1 MATVSA
7 EEYHSVFSEFQCLKE
22 KFHAL
27 EQENQ
32 RLLGDLQQISLEKQQ
47 TQQQHGELAL
57 RVQQLEATIVA
68 MQQQGP
74 GTQGIHKEPKIGL
87 PTKFDGTRSQFRG
100 FLNQVRLVIQM
111 HPSRYPTDASRVG
124 LVGTL
129 LSGSALSWFAP
140 LLEKESPLLNNF
152 EEFLGEFK
160 ACFGDTDSIRTAI
173 NKIRRLRQG
182 DRPASAYAAD
192 FRLLAADI
200 PWDDQALME
209 QFRYG
214 LRNDVKDLLLT
225 FPEEPKSLTEAIS
238 RAVRCDNR
246 LFERRSERQLQMPR
260 ARSEPTY
267 ASVVARPFPRESYNA
282 PPANTPTPM
291 EIDTTRRRGPLSE
304 EEKQRRRTNRLCL
317 YCGGP
322 GHIAINC
329 PHRPRRQV
337 NQIVASS
344 NCTKSEPISVG
355 ISDSPNSTNIPDL
368 ANKFDVLSQ
377 LEEELND

>member
-1 MATVSA
+1 
-7 EEYHSVFSEFQCLKE
+7 
-22 KFHAL
+22 
-27 EQENQ
+27 
-32 RLLGDLQQISLEKQQ
+32 LLGNLQQIALEK
-47 TQQQHGELAL
+47 QQQHGELTL
-57 RVQQLEATIVA
+57 RVQQLEATIVSL
-68 MQQQGP
+68 QQQGSNH
-74 GTQGIHKEPKIGL
+74 QGIHKDPKIGL

-129 LSGSALSWFAP
+129 LSGTALAWFAP
-140 LLEKESPLLNNF
+140 LLEKNSPLLNNF
-152 EEFLGEFK
+152 EEFISEFK

-173 NKIRRLRQG
+173 NKVRRLRQG
-182 DRPASAYAAD
+182 ERPASAYAAD

-209 QFRYG
+209 QFRFG

-246 LFERRSERQLQMPR
+246 LFERRSERQFQLPR
-260 ARSEPTY
+260 TRSEPTY
-267 ASVVARPFPRESYNA
+267 ASIVAKPFPRESFNTS
-282 PPANTPTPM
+282 PTNTPTPM
-291 EIDTTRRRGPLSE
+291 EIDTTRRRGPLSA
-304 EEKQRRRTNRLCL
+304 EEKQRRRANRLCL

-322 GHIAINC
+322 GHIAVNC
-329 PHRPRRQV
+329 PHRPKRQV
-337 NQIVASS
+337 NQITASS
-344 NCTKSEPISVG
+344 NSSKPEPITLG
-355 ISDSPNSTNIPDL
+355 MSDSPNSPSL
-368 ANKFDVLSQ
+368 SNKFEILSQ

>member
-1 MATVSA
+1 METVSA
-7 EEYHSVFSEFQCLKE
+7 QEYQSVFSELQSLKE
-22 KFHAL
+22 KFVAL
-27 EQENQ
+27 EQENH

-47 TQQQHGELAL
+47 QHGELTL
-57 RVQQLEATIVA
+57 RLQQLEETIVTL
-68 MQQQGP
+68 QQQGSNS
-74 GTQGIHKEPKIGL
+74 QGIHKEPKIGL
-87 PTKFDGTRSQFRG
+87 PTKFDGSRSQFRG

-129 LSGSALSWFAP
+129 LSGTALAWFAP
-140 LLEKESPLLNNF
+140 LLEKNSPLLNNF
-152 EEFLGEFK
+152 EEFISEFK

-182 DRPASAYAAD
+182 ERPASAYAAD

-209 QFRYG
+209 QFRFG

-225 FPEEPKSLTEAIS
+225 FPKEPKSVTEAIS
-238 RAVRCDNR
+238 HEVRCDNL
-246 LFERRSERQLQMPR
+246 LFERRSELQFQM
-260 ARSEPTY
+260 RSEPTY
-267 ASVVARPFPRESYNA
+267 ASIVAKPFPRESFNTS
-282 PPANTPTPM
+282 PTNTPTPM

-304 EEKQRRRTNRLCL
+304 EEKQRRRANRLCL

-322 GHIAINC
+322 GHIAVNC
-329 PHRPRRQV
+329 PHRPKRQV
-337 NQIVASS
+337 NQITASTNS
-344 NCTKSEPISVG
+344 PKPESISLG
-355 ISDSPNSTNIPDL
+355 MSDSPNNPSL
-368 ANKFDVLSQ
+368 SNKFEILSQ

>member
-1 MATVSA
+1 MS
-7 EEYHSVFSEFQCLKE
+7 
-22 KFHAL
+22 L

-32 RLLGDLQQISLEKQQ
+32 RLLGDLQQLALEKQQ
-47 TQQQHGELAL
+47 TQQQHGELQQQHGELAL
-57 RVQQLEATIVA
+57 RVQQLEAA
-68 MQQQGP
+68 LQQQGSSP
-74 GTQGIHKEPKIGL
+74 QGFHKEPKIGL
-87 PTKFDGTRSQFRG
+87 PVKFDGTRSQFRG
-100 FLNQVRLVIQM
+100 FLNQVRLVLQM

-124 LVGTL
+124 LIGTL

-140 LLEKESPLLNNF
+140 ILEKQSPLLNNF
-152 EEFLGEFK
+152 EEFISEFK

-192 FRLLAADI
+192 FRLLASDI

-246 LFERRSERQLQMPR
+246 LFERRSEHQIQLPR
-260 ARSEPTY
+260 PRPEPTY
-267 ASVVARPFPRESYNA
+267 ASVAARPFSHDVPQ
-282 PPANTPTPM
+282 ANTPTPM
-291 EIDTTRRRGPLSE
+291 EIDTMRRRGPLSE
-304 EEKQRRRTNRLCL
+304 EEKQRRRANRLCL

-337 NQIVASS
+337 NQIVA
-344 NCTKSEPISVG
+344 CTKPESIFPLGV
-355 ISDSPNSTNIPDL
+355 SDSINSTNKVSDSIHSTNSPSIS
-368 ANKFDVLSQ
+368 NKFEILSQ
-377 LEEELND
+377 LDEELND